1 MPATTIKLPPKL
13 KERVAAVIEGTGKSA
28 HAFMV
33 EAIEQQTAIAER
45 RKEFVAEALAA
56 ERQMLKTGRGYAA
69 EDVHAYL
76 EARVRQAK
84 ARRPKAKRWRA

>member
-1 MPATTIKLPPKL
+1 MPATTIKLPPEL

-33 EAIEQQTAIAER
+33 EAIERQTAIAER

-76 EARVRQAK
+76 EAKAQHAK
-84 ARRPKAKRWRA
+84 VRRPKAKRWRA